1 MSDTAATYIQS
12 QLSAPGVAPAQ
23 VNTAPTAPPNSMPAT
38 PPRRPLLAAR
48 SAADILATTYPPI
61 EYTVDGLF
69 PVGLAVLAGSAKIGK
84 SWMLLQLAQAVA
96 AGTPFL
102 GKQTRRGRVLYLA
115 LEDTEAR
122 IQRRLRLQGATPSE
136 LENVMIVTQFDGT
149 YDEFCEGVAEWAAE
163 EHAVPAA
170 LVLVDTLGRVMRGRD
185 GNTDEYRHTVHELGR
200 LQRVAFDYDL
210 SIVGAHHKRKSHQN
224 GGGGDPFE
232 EMMGSTGIGA
242 TADASILLDRKRLS
256 SDGTIQTMSRDAEEQ
271 LIDVAFDKTSFLWVP
286 RAADPSALLGVKGR
300 AADVVNAI
308 GDKVV
313 TAKDLRRKLGM
324 EGNQLSDLITDG
336 ERTGVFKREGNGK
349 YRLSDG
355 ALDVLRGAGGAASM
369 QTELNEAPE
378 HDETT
383 PEDSDDTHP
392 GFEF

>member
-1 MSDTAATYIQS
+1 MSDTAATYTQS

-38 PPRRPLLAAR
+38 PPLRPLLAAR

-96 AGTPFL
+96 TGTPFL
-102 GKQTRRGRVLYLA
+102 GQQTRRGRVLYLA
-115 LEDTEAR
+115 LEDNEAR
-122 IQRRLRLQGATPSE
+122 IQRRLRLQGATPAD
-136 LENVMIVTQFDGT
+136 LKNVMIATRFDGT
-149 YDEFCEGVAEWAAE
+149 YDGLCEAVAAWAAE
-163 EHAVPAA
+163 DHEAPPA
-170 LVLVDTLGRVMRGRD
+170 LVIIDTLGRVMRGRD
-185 GNTDEYRHTVHELGR
+185 SNTDDYSHTVHELEK
-200 LQRVAFDYDL
+200 LQRVAFEYGL
-210 SIVGAHHKRKSHQN
+210 SVVVAHHKRKAHQN

-271 LIDVAFDKTSFLWVP
+271 LIDVTFDKRSFLWGP
-286 RAADPSALLGVKGR
+286 RAADPIAQLGVTGR
-300 AADVVNAI
+300 MADVVNAI
-308 GDKVV
+308 GHTTV
-313 TAKDLRRKLGM
+313 TSKDLQAKLRISPSHV
-324 EGNQLSDLITDG
+324 SDIIKKGVTDG
-336 ERTGVFKREGNGK
+336 VFMREGTGK

-355 ALDVLRGAGGAASM
+355 ALDVLLEAAGAPRM
-369 QTELNEAPE
+369 TTEMNEATE
-378 HDETT
+378 QDEGT
-383 PEDSDDTHP
+383 PTDAEDTHP